1 MLAHRWNGM
10 MEGFIRPQ
18 LHGCRA
24 FFLNTSVEIMHI
36 RLHSL
41 FLSFI
46 LVAGAGDA
54 LAQRGSVAGR
64 VEDGA
69 GRPLEGAAV
78 VLEQEGRP
86 RFGAATD
93 TDGTFAF
100 LSVRPGTY
108 EVTASYLGY
117 EVTTRNV
124 DVQPGQQAEV
134 TITLVA
140 RALPQDEVTV
150 TATRARR
157 RVTPITFS
165 NMTARDLEEQPAMK
179 DLPVLLSTRPSI
191 THHSENGN
199 GIGYSTLRMRGFD
212 QRRIAISVNGI
223 PQNDPEDF
231 NVFWIN
237 FFDLQGSVED
247 VQIQRGAGSSV
258 YGPTAIGG
266 AINIVARPYR
276 PYPYA
281 EAEIAAGS
289 YATRRFTAEANSGL
303 LGERYVAHG
312 RFSRLLSDGYRDWS
326 WTEFYRFFAGVTRYG
341 DRSTLTLQAYGGP
354 QRDGLAFSGIPK
366 AANAATVGDGFG
378 GTIDRTYN
386 FSALSEDVEHFHQP
400 HIELLHDWDI
410 SPRVSAH
417 QAIFGVKG
425 EGYFDFGGTF
435 RSADYL
441 RLPAGFRDL
450 SAAER
455 TLPLFVTAPDVSL
468 QFRAYL
474 DQWQVGWL
482 PHVTIRH
489 AGGETTLG
497 AEARLHRSLRW
508 GRIQEASGIP
518 DELVGGEHDVRVYS
532 FRGEK
537 AIGSVYARHLWRIG
551 TSLALQGDV
560 QLTYRHYRVFDEAFF
575 GRAFKKPYVF
585 VNPRLGMTLFPER
598 PLSAYVSIALAHRE
612 PRLKSLYD
620 GEEAGAGFT
629 PRFQVHADGTLDT
642 AHPLISHE
650 RLLDI
655 EAGAALDRR
664 SLRATANLF
673 WMEFRDEIVPSG
685 GLDQFGVPRSGNA
698 DRTRHIGLEMEATLR
713 AADWIDLYANA
724 TLSRNRFID
733 FVEFVVRPDGAA
745 VAVVRDGNPIAGF
758 PEQMAN
764 LGLRLH
770 AGGWVLRIGA
780 QTAGKQ
786 YIDNSGARLA
796 DGSPSTNL
804 VVDPYTLVNASLQY
818 EPGLVPG
825 LRLAADVNNVLDDE
839 VLLYGNVG
847 PAGPQFF
854 PTATRHVLLSVRYR
868 IR

>member
-1 MLAHRWNGM
+1 MVAG
-10 MEGFIRPQ
+10 
-18 LHGCRA
+18 
-24 FFLNTSVEIMHI
+24 
-36 RLHSL
+36 L
-41 FLSFI
+41 FLLKSYHDPMRSAYLFQF
-46 LVAGAGDA
+46 LFLFLFGASETH
-54 LAQRGSVAGR
+54 AQHGSVSGSVA
-64 VEDGA
+64 DGA
-69 GRPLEGAAV
+69 GRPLAGAAV
-78 VLEQEGRP
+78 VLEREGQP
-86 RFGAATD
+86 RYGAATGG
-93 TDGTFAF
+93 DGTFELA
-100 LSVRPGTY
+100 SVRPGTY
-108 EVTASYLGY
+108 QLTASYVGY
-117 EVTTRNV
+117 EDATR
-124 DVQPGQQAEV
+124 DVGVEIGQRATV
-134 TITLVA
+134 TIILTGTT
-140 RALPQDEVTV
+140 LPQDEVIV

-165 NMTARDLEEQPAMK
+165 NMTARDLDEQPSMK

-199 GIGYSTLRMRGFD
+199 GIGYSTMRMRGFD

-266 AINIVARPYR
+266 AINIVARPYK

-303 LGERYVAHG
+303 FGERYVAYG

-326 WTEFYRFFAGVTRYG
+326 WTEFYRFFGGVTRYG

-366 AANAATVGDGFG
+366 AANEAPVGDGFG

-386 FSALSEDVEHFHQP
+386 FSALTEDLEQFHQP
-400 HIELLHDWDI
+400 HVELLHDWDV
-410 SPRVSAH
+410 SPRVSVH

-450 SAAER
+450 STAER

-482 PHVTIRH
+482 PHVMIRH
-489 AGGETTLG
+489 AHGETTLG

-518 DELVGGEHDVRVYS
+518 DELVGGANDVRVYS

-537 AIGSVYARHLWRIG
+537 AIGSVYARHLSRLG
-551 TSLALQGDV
+551 GALAVQGDV
-560 QLTYRHYRVFDEAFF
+560 QLTYRHYRVYDEAFF
-575 GRAFKKPYVF
+575 GRAFRKPYVF
-585 VNPRLGMTLFPER
+585 VNPRLGLTLFPER
-598 PLSAYVSIALAHRE
+598 PLSAYGSIALAHRE

-629 PRFQVHADGTLDT
+629 PRFRMEAGGELDVD
-642 AHPLISHE
+642 HPLISHE
-650 RLLDI
+650 RLLDV
-655 EAGAALDRR
+655 EAGAALDGR
-664 SLRATANLF
+664 SGRATANVF

-698 DRTRHIGLEMEATLR
+698 DRTRHIGFEMEATVR
-713 AADWIDLYANA
+713 PAGWIDVYANA
-724 TLSRNRFID
+724 TLSRNRFIE
-733 FVEFVVRPDGAA
+733 FVEFVTMPDGTAIA
-745 VAVVRDGNPIAGF
+745 VQRDGNPIAGF

-764 LGLRLH
+764 LGLRLG
-770 AGGWVLRIGA
+770 AGGWVLRADIKM
-780 QTAGKQ
+780 AGKQ
-786 YIDNSGARLA
+786 YIDNSGGKLPN
-796 DGSPSTNL
+796 GSPSEDL

-818 EPGLVPG
+818 EPSMLPG
-825 LRLAADVNNVLDDE
+825 LRVALDVNNVLDDE
-839 VLLYGNVG
+839 VLLYGNIG
-847 PAGPQFF
+847 PTGPQFF
-854 PTATRHVLLSVRYR
+854 PTATRHVLFSARYR